1 MDSKGEESKISYPNI
16 FFMIDSFEEVRVSPA
31 ASPPGRKAGGGWA
44 GLEADG
50 SGLLPTWPPL
60 FPVLD
65 EEQGCPP
72 AGSLSSPTCKVVLIC
87 PTYPQGRRSEGRL
100 NGRQH
105 WKACRS
111 AVLQEGHYSRHKL

>member
-16 FFMIDSFEEVRVSPA
+16 FFMIDSFEEVSDSRQRSLRPR
-31 ASPPGRKAGGGWA
+31 PLQKGGGGWE

-60 FPVLD
+60 FLVLD

-72 AGSLSSPTCKVVLIC
+72 AWSLTSPTCKIVLIC
-87 PTYPQGRRSEGRL
+87 PTYPRGRRSKGRL
-100 NGRQH
+100 NGRPH
-105 WKACRS
+105 
-111 AVLQEGHYSRHKL
+111 